1 MIQQQEIRVR
11 LAGTRDRRVFSEIDP
26 RVGSDLSRRETVDAA
41 IAARM
46 CWIAERAY
54 RPVGYGILSRKF
66 FSRDFIELL
75 YVAEDERRRGI
86 GMAVLRTI
94 EGTVAS
100 DRVFTST
107 NKSNLAMRALLDQ
120 CGYRP
125 SGAIENLDPGDP
137 ELIFVKFLP
146 KPARS

>member
-1 MIQQQEIRVR
+1 M
-11 LAGTRDRRVFSEIDP
+11 A
-26 RVGSDLSRRETVDAA
+26 SDLSRRETVDAA

-54 RPVGYGILSRKF
+54 RQVGYGILSRKF

-86 GMAVLRTI
+86 GLAVLRTI
-94 EGTVAS
+94 ESTVAA
-100 DRVFTST
+100 DRIFTST

-120 CGYRP
+120 CGYRA
-125 SGAIENLDPGDP
+125 SGTIENLDPGDP

-146 KPARS
+146 QEVRASGK